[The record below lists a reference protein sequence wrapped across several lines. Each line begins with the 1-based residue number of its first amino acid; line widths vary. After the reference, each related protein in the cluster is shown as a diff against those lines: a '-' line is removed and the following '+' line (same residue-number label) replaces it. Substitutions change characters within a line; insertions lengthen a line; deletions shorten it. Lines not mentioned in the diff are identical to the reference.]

1 MKNKILSFVIFIVLS
16 AISCGRNKP
25 YTIYWSDNNLCVVLP
40 HPTIGIV
47 GFGHED
53 WKGVDLNQVAEDIYK
68 ECIKSGNSGDIII
81 WARFENPQTDKY
93 GNETMFYNDYEIATI
108 PLSEACK
115 YKSGKFLDS
124 EYKLSLGFRKAAFGK
139 ILN

>member
-1 MKNKILSFVIFIVLS
+1 MKNKILVCIILIALS

-47 GFGHED
+47 GFGRED

-68 ECIKSGNSGDIII
+68 ECIKSGNSGDVII
-81 WARFENPQTDKY
+81 WARFEDPQTDKY